1 MTRVVAQRV
10 RSASVAVD
18 GEVLG
23 RIDGGLLLLIG
34 IHRDDS
40 EEIVDRVAD
49 KVAALRV
56 FGDDQGKMNL
66 SAAEA
71 GGSMLAVSQFTLYG
85 DLRRGRRPSF
95 IEAAGPE
102 LGERL
107 YERFNRRL
115 REHGYLVEC
124 GRFGAH
130 MVVSLDNDG
139 PVTII
144 LDSREM

>member
-10 RSASVAVD
+10 SRASVTIDGAV
-18 GEVLG
+18 VG
-23 RIDGGLLLLIG
+23 RIGAGLMLLVG
-34 IHRDDS
+34 IHRDDD
-40 EEIVDRVAD
+40 EQTVDRVAD
-49 KVAALRV
+49 KVATLRV
-56 FGDDQGKMNL
+56 FQDDEGKMNR

-71 GGSMLAVSQFTLYG
+71 GGAMLVVSQFTLYG

-107 YERFNRRL
+107 YQRFAERL
-115 REHGYLVEC
+115 RGHGYHVEC

-130 MVVSLDNDG
+130 MLVDLENDG
-139 PVTII
+139 PVTIV
-144 LDSREM
+144 LDSREL

>member
-1 MTRVVAQRV
+1 MARLVAQRV
-10 RSASVAVD
+10 SRASVTINGDVVGA
-18 GEVLG
+18 
-23 RIDGGLLLLIG
+23 IQTGLLLLVG
-34 IHRDDS
+34 IHRDDD
-40 EEIVDRVAD
+40 ERTVEKLAD

-56 FGDDQGKMNL
+56 FPDEQGKMNR

-71 GGSMLAVSQFTLYG
+71 DGDMLVVSQFTLYG

-107 YERFNRRL
+107 YERFAERL
-115 REHGYLVEC
+115 RELGYRVEC

-130 MVVSLDNDG
+130 MLVALENDG

-144 LDSREM
+144 LDSREL